1 MRVTRGLGVFT
12 VVKSKVKISQD
23 FVAFSEY
30 INYEN
35 QLKAQVF
42 LKYLYQGLDGQGG
55 KMFTQNSL
63 DQM

>member
-1 MRVTRGLGVFT
+1 M
-12 VVKSKVKISQD
+12 KISQD